1 MVCGSTQG
9 IGLACAEVLAERGA
23 EVTLVARDAAALER
37 VRAALPSPCGQHHA
51 VICADFSDPEALRQK
66 VAEHVQTA
74 PSYDILVNNTG
85 GPPPGPIIE
94 AEPSAF
100 LRAFSQHVV
109 CNQLLAQA
117 LLPGMKQ
124 RGYGRIINII
134 STSVK
139 EPIAGLG
146 VSNTIRNAV
155 ANWAKTW
162 AMEVAALGIT
172 VNNVLPGYT
181 DTTRLKSLIQARA
194 ASEKTSPRQVIA
206 AMTARIPMGRFGHP
220 REIALAVAF
229 LASPDA
235 SYITGVNLTVDGGR
249 TGCM

>member
-23 EVTLVARDAAALER
+23 AVVLVARDAAALER
-37 VRAALPSPCGQHHA
+37 VRSALPAPDRQPHA
-51 VICADFSDPEALRQK
+51 VLSADFSDPEGLRQK
-66 VAEHVQTA
+66 VAGHVDQA
-74 PSYDILVNNTG
+74 GPIDILVNNTG
-85 GPPPGPIIE
+85 GPSHGPIIG
-94 AEPSAF
+94 ADPAAF
-100 LRAFSQHVV
+100 LKGFSQHVI
-109 CNQLLAQA
+109 CNQLLAQT
-117 LLPGMKQ
+117 LLPGMKS
-124 RGYGRIINII
+124 RGYGRIINIV

-162 AMEVAALGIT
+162 AMEVAPSGIT

-181 DTTRLKSLIQARA
+181 DTARLKSLIQARA
-194 ASEKTSPRQVIA
+194 AHEGTTPEQVVA
-206 AMTARIPMGRFGHP
+206 AMKARIPMGRFGAP
-220 REIALAVAF
+220 REIAMAVAF

-235 SYITGVNLTVDGGR
+235 SYVTGINLTVDGGR